1 MKDSQRIY
9 IRGNKNRGDE
19 IKDILTGLGAHP
31 VTDISYNDDRFIYFI
46 NHENEIGIALIDSEV
61 ARIIMD
67 NYKEIKLPEQWKNG
81 DILINNNNDYALFK
95 KYKDNDYFEAY
106 FLLDKK
112 QIIFDMTL
120 SIGSYRRVNE
130 EEREQVSNMARPMF
144 WMIASIL

>member
-1 MKDSQRIY
+1 MKDSQKIY
-9 IRGNKNRGDE
+9 IRGNKDRSDE
-19 IKDILTGLGAHP
+19 IRGILARLGATNY
-31 VTDISYNDDRFIYFI
+31 VSCDNDKCIYFI
-46 NHENEIGIALIDSEV
+46 NHENKISTTLIDSEV
-61 ARIIMD
+61 GQIIMD
-67 NYKEIKLPEQWKNG
+67 NYKEIKLPQQQWKNG

-120 SIGSYRRVNE
+120 SIGSYRRINE